1 MQDTPSMKRFSFD
14 SATVWILAAV
24 AFLSTV
30 ALIPG
35 NTVSLFGTKVSIL
48 ATGALIALIAYIIAR
63 LVRGNIVFPPLALL
77 GTVWLIPIAYGI
89 STLFSGVNQTQALFG
104 VEFETDTL
112 GFVLIM
118 AVLAT
123 LAALALR
130 QASHYALFYK
140 ALGATYAVVVLAQ
153 IGFII
158 AANSGAPVSA
168 VTNLVGSFSDLGF
181 VAGLGIVMSLL
192 AMRFLTLSQKV
203 KIALWVAIAA
213 GLALVVLANAV
224 LVWVLVGLV
233 SLGLFIE
240 AIMRRRGSGNDAD
253 LEGVSTMSADEESE
267 DAGGEA
273 RSLGAPLVTLLVSL
287 FFLIGGA
294 TIGNSIAASLGINV
308 IDVRPSWQST
318 FDVGSH
324 TYASSPLFG
333 SGPSTFG
340 EQWLKYKD
348 RALNDTVF
356 WNVDFASG
364 IGSIPTSFITTGI
377 VGVLAWLV
385 FIGFFL
391 YSGVRALLFRLPQ
404 DPFMRFVS
412 LASFTG
418 AAYVLVAS
426 FFAAPGVVVVA
437 LGFLFT
443 GLFISSL
450 RYGKGRLDWGIV
462 FSKNPRVGF
471 AIVFLMTLMLL
482 ASVAA
487 IYVVLG
493 RYMASSAYGE
503 AAQALSTGN
512 VDAADAAVARSVTFA
527 PSERAY
533 QLSAATGIERMRRI
547 ANDTT
552 LSASVAQQQFQAAL
566 SGAVNAGL
574 AATQVGPNDYQNWVV
589 LGTVYQSVASLG
601 IAGSYESAKSAFE
614 RAIALNPTSPVLPYV
629 ISQLEIGKN
638 NGEAAE
644 ASLLTSVNLK
654 RDYIP
659 AILLLSQLKI
669 QLGKASEALQ
679 AAEAAAYFAPNEPAV
694 LFQVGILR
702 SGTGDVSG
710 AVSALARAVEI
721 NPQYANAR
729 FFLGAMYSMQGKY
742 PEALEQFRAIA
753 TFSPENATA
762 VAPDIASLE
771 GGKNPFPP
779 ARMKSLGIP
788 TPPVTEPV
796 APQAAAPAP

>member
-14 SATVWILAAV
+14 TAAVWIIAAV

-30 ALIPG
+30 AFIPN

-48 ATGALIALIAYIIAR
+48 ATGALVALIAYIIAR
-63 LVRGNIVFPPLALL
+63 LVRGNIVFPPLMLL
-77 GTVWLIPIAYGI
+77 GTVWLVPLAYGI
-89 STLFSGVNQTQALFG
+89 STLFSGANQMRALFG
-104 VEFETDTL
+104 VEFETDTF
-112 GFVLIM
+112 GFIIIM

-130 QASHYALFYK
+130 QASHYRLFFK
-140 ALGATYAVVVLAQ
+140 TLGGTFGVVVVAQ
-153 IGFII
+153 LGFII
-158 AANSGAPVSA
+158 AAKAGAPVSA
-168 VTNLVGSFSDLGF
+168 VTNLVGSFADLGF
-181 VAGLGIVMSLL
+181 LAGLGVVLSLL
-192 AMRFLTLSQKV
+192 AMRFLTLTQRV
-203 KIALWVAIAA
+203 KIALWVAIGA
-213 GLALVVLANAV
+213 GLLITVLANAV
-224 LVWVLVGLV
+224 LVWVLIGLV

-240 AIMRRRGSGNDAD
+240 AIMRRRASGHDAD
-253 LEGVSTMSADEESE
+253 MEGVSTMSADEDS
-267 DAGGEA
+267 DYSAGEA

-294 TIGNSIAASLGINV
+294 TIGNAFAASLGINV

-333 SGPSTFG
+333 SGPGTFS

-348 RALNDTVF
+348 RSLNDTVF

-385 FIGFFL
+385 FLGFFL

-404 DPFMRFVS
+404 DTFMRFVS

-418 AAYVLVAS
+418 AAYVLVTM
-426 FFAAPGVVVVA
+426 FFVAPGPIVVA
-437 LGFLFT
+437 FGFLFV

-487 IYVVLG
+487 VYVVLG
-493 RYMASSAYGE
+493 RYMASAAYGE
-503 AAQALSTGN
+503 ASVALSDGN
-512 VDAADAAVARSVTFA
+512 VDAADAAIQRSVTFA

-533 QLSAATGIERMRRI
+533 QLAAASGIERMRRI

-552 LSASVAQQQFQAAL
+552 LSASTAQQQFQAAL
-566 SGAVNAGL
+566 SASVNAGL
-574 AATQVGPNDYQNWVV
+574 AGTQLGPNNYQNWVV
-589 LGTVYQSVASLG
+589 LGTVYQSVSALG
-601 IAGSYESAKSAFE
+601 IQGSYESAKAAFE
-614 RAIALNPTSPVLPYV
+614 KAMALNPTSPVLPYV
-629 ISQLEIGKN
+629 IAQLEIGK
-638 NGEAAE
+638 GSGVAAE
-644 ASLLTSVNLK
+644 ERLLASVNLK

-659 AILLLSQLKI
+659 AIVLLSQLEI

-702 SGTGDVSG
+702 SGTGDTAG
-710 AVSALARAVEI
+710 AIAALSRAVEL
-721 NPQYANAR
+721 NQQYANAR
-729 FFLGAMYSMQGKY
+729 FFLGALLATQGKY

-753 TFSPENATA
+753 AYSEENATA
-762 VAPDIASLE
+762 VAADIATLE
-771 GGKNPFPP
+771 TNKNPFP
-779 ARMKSLGIP
+779 ASRMKSLGIP
-788 TPPVTEPV
+788 TPPVTEPT
-796 APQAAAPAP
+796 PENTPAQ